1 MQSLQAWRCST
12 LERSMERSS
21 PYRDTWLRYSLPRDT
36 NRDDTH
42 GWDHAVAPCAQLPL
56 HSLRRLVLSKE
67 QHVYCVRKHV
77 HNFLKVD
84 LATDLYLYLLISL
97 KNNPAHDFS
106 HVYDSLD
113 WYSKRAAESGES
125 LVWPRLD
132 WVVTDR
138 AAPYLYPLTQPNS
151 EGWVCL

>member
-1 MQSLQAWRCST
+1 M
-12 LERSMERSS
+12 
-21 PYRDTWLRYSLPRDT
+21 
-36 NRDDTH
+36 
-42 GWDHAVAPCAQLPL
+42 APCAQLPL
-56 HSLRRLVLSKE
+56 HSLRRLVLTKE
-67 QHVYCVRKHV
+67 QYVYCVRKHV

-132 WVVTDR
+132 WVVTAR
-138 AAPYLYPLTQPNS
+138 AAPYIPLDTT
-151 EGWVCL
+151 